1 MENNQLKVS
10 SSSGT
15 TIDID
20 INSELLKIQY
30 EPIKKHIKEII

>member
-10 SSSGT
+10 